1 MINTKS
7 RIFRFIV
14 GLDQALN
21 PLVYGGSED
30 VTLSA
35 QSAYN
40 ELVLHKDH
48 RKRKF
53 IDWLFRKMGQVD
65 HCYHSLISE
74 IDEFQDADLIRVI
87 LAEKGINEEG

>member
-1 MINTKS
+1 MIKN
-7 RIFRFIV
+7 RFFRFIV

-40 ELVLHKDH
+40 ELILHKDS

-53 IDWLFRKMGQVD
+53 IDWIFLNIFGD
-65 HCYHSLISE
+65 DNHCYESLLNE
-74 IDEFQDADLIRVI
+74 IDEFENAHLIRLM
-87 LAEKGINEEG
+87 LAEKGLNEEG